1 MMRRGIFRRFNKHF
15 KADKV
20 LRELIEGGH
29 RDYVHLREVL
39 EWALKTETVYE
50 NKHQKGIRTKR
61 QQKQKLLN
69 ASSNP
74 LNSVA
79 YKYSKK
85 AMEFFFRD
93 DRLRSLFLRYAQ
105 KIKDEGYIECKNRRN
120 NRVDCKP
127 ASSEVS
133 SPSKSGIAGHSIALP
148 NLVSSL
154 PELSQSV
161 DSSDELSYE
170 HNDQSDQSIDTDDDE
185 SSFEKE
191 EKAPKKGR
199 KKTTTID
206 LKTLSKQQ
214 LQDLFCKEVDCL
226 IEVSEIITD
235 FKDSVPI

>member
-15 KADKV
+15 KADKA

-93 DRLRSLFLRYAQ
+93 DRLRSLFLRYA
-105 KIKDEGYIECKNRRN
+105 
-120 NRVDCKP
+120 
-127 ASSEVS
+127 
-133 SPSKSGIAGHSIALP
+133 
-148 NLVSSL
+148 
-154 PELSQSV
+154 
-161 DSSDELSYE
+161 
-170 HNDQSDQSIDTDDDE
+170 
-185 SSFEKE
+185 
-191 EKAPKKGR
+191 
-199 KKTTTID
+199 
-206 LKTLSKQQ
+206 
-214 LQDLFCKEVDCL
+214 
-226 IEVSEIITD
+226 
-235 FKDSVPI
+235 

>member
-1 MMRRGIFRRFNKHF
+1 MRRGIFRRFNKHF
-15 KADKV
+15 KADKA

-105 KIKDEGYIECKNRRN
+105 QIKDEGYFECKNRRN
-120 NRVDCKP
+120 NRLDCKP
-127 ASSEVS
+127 ATSEAS

-148 NLVSSL
+148 NLVSGF

-191 EKAPKKGR
+191 EKPKKGR

>member
-1 MMRRGIFRRFNKHF
+1 MRRGIFRRFNKHF
-15 KADKV
+15 KADKA

-105 KIKDEGYIECKNRRN
+105 QIKDEGYFECKNRRN
-120 NRVDCKP
+120 NRLDCKP
-127 ASSEVS
+127 ATSEAS

-148 NLVSSL
+148 NLVSGF

-191 EKAPKKGR
+191 EKPKKGR

-206 LKTLSKQQ
+206 IKTLSKQQ